1 MMPEEPV
8 EQTGEADLRALAN
21 SLLEKI
27 ASSSDPTALRSI
39 EEASKAQ
46 IRNLAA
52 APAQADRGFV
62 RSFSLDERESF
73 DGAGAAPG
81 SYEAEKR
88 AAQASAAGAL
98 PSVVGTSSAREMH
111 RETTWARKKRSQQ
124 ALALELRQQIAA
136 REEQRARE
144 ESDRRKPMEPA
155 PSEADAASGMFG
167 DVVDARKRC
176 AISRPRGFAL
186 VPHSV

>member
-1 MMPEEPV
+1 MPEEPV
-8 EQTGEADLRALAN
+8 EHTGEADLRALAN

-39 EEASKAQ
+39 EEAAKAQ

-98 PSVVGTSSAREMH
+98 PSVVGTSSARDAS
-111 RETTWARKKRSQQ
+111 RDDLGTQKAQ
-124 ALALELRQQIAA
+124 
-136 REEQRARE
+136 
-144 ESDRRKPMEPA
+144 PA
-155 PSEADAASGMFG
+155 GA
-167 DVVDARKRC
+167 C
-176 AISRPRGFAL
+176 A
-186 VPHSV
+186 